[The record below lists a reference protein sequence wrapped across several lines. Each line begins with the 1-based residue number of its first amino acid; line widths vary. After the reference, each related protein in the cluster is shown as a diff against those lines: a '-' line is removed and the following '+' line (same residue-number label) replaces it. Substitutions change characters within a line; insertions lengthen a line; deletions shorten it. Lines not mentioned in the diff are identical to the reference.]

1 MQVGYHNVI
10 QSKVMKHCGT
20 ELNGTATN
28 SQFIRGRDASW
39 DLTLWLIIL
48 YLPVIHLTYLNNS
61 EKLLNQHFITIYE

>member
-28 SQFIRGRDASW
+28 SKFIRGRDASW
-39 DLTLWLIIL
+39 DLIIL